1 MHAVIKIISFLI
13 FGIAVSTGGH
23 EILLAGLL
31 LITPLYF
38 FEQGVHIKN
47 AYTMLKRLKWLFLS
61 ILIVY
66 LFFTPGR
73 LLIVDL
79 YWGPTV
85 EGLIQGL
92 SRIFVLLLL
101 VAAVNLLISSTE
113 QDDLLSA
120 ILWCL
125 RPLALFGIPHERLAV
140 RITLTLEAVSLVRQD
155 FRSQSERSQP
165 KDGKAVEK
173 QPVLSAISATAHR
186 LFLSAINKAET
197 TETRE
202 VVLPEETSPP
212 LLQWLIPI
220 ILAVLFSVIHSL
232 DLNHALLT

>member
-23 EILLAGLL
+23 EILLAGVL
-31 LITPLYF
+31 LIMPLYF
-38 FEQGVHIKN
+38 FERGVHLKN
-47 AYTMLKRLKWLFLS
+47 AFMMLRRLKWLFLS

-73 LLIVDL
+73 LLIIDL

-101 VAAVNLLISSTE
+101 VAAVNLLISSTQ

-125 RPLALFGIPHERLAV
+125 RPLAIFGIPHERLAV
-140 RITLTLEAVSLVRQD
+140 RISLTLEAVSQVRED
-155 FRSQSERSQP
+155 FRHQP
-165 KDGKAVEK
+165 REGKVSEK

-186 LFLSAINKAET
+186 LFLSAIQMAEST
-197 TETRE
+197 GTRE

-212 LLQWLIPI
+212 LSQWLIPI
-220 ILAVLFSVIHSL
+220 ILAVLFAVIHSL
-232 DLNHALLT
+232 SLNNAL